1 MTWTLCTPLFQGANS
16 YKKKLGQTY
25 TVITFDQ
32 ALYCRAKELIWFH
45 QEDFVDVII
54 RLGGFHTA
62 VNFRKAIGQY
72 MDASG
77 LKDVGLKVGFLGKT
91 LLYTC

>member
-1 MTWTLCTPLFQGANS
+1 MVN
-16 YKKKLGQTY
+16 
-25 TVITFDQ
+25 TFDQ
-32 ALYCRAKELIWFH
+32 ALYCRAKELIWLH

-54 RLGGFHTA
+54 RLGGFHTTM
-62 VNFRKAIGQY
+62 NFMKAIGQY

-77 LKDVGLKVGFLGKT
+77 LKDVWVEIGVFGEK